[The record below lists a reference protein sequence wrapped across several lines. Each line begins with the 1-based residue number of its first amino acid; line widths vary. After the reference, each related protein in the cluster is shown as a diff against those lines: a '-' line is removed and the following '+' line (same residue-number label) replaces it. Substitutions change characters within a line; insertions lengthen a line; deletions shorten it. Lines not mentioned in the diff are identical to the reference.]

1 MGTDTSAIN
10 DKKEDSKPSH
20 SSKNNWKAFGGAV
33 VGSFVQVMV
42 LGIVGAN
49 MLYVLSPSSLKLLFP
64 DDTNKRPYTSD
75 GPSLFPKWSQQSG
88 GGEGDADINSH
99 VDSMTKKA
107 KEAVDSLS
115 ADKNKQS
122 STSKTKAVPDLCGL
136 DVDPLSQSHI
146 FKSPQVR
153 GLYDYGFPYYWKYTK
168 DSANRSVL
176 GFLKNWVG
184 YNTQQSYS
192 GLRGFLKKIFGFLEI
207 SCQLNEQ
214 AKWRTLPIFIFAPF
228 IFFALLFIT
237 QLWSIPTVLYYMIFN
252 HESWKDLLFTILG
265 LFFHWTSFLVG
276 SISFSQ
282 SFGIIFTLLFLP
294 IIADPK
300 RVMKIIGKRYHSLY
314 LFIIF
319 LLLVTSNAFTY
330 LTADVATAMFV
341 PFIIAIISSI
351 IHVVRK
357 Q

>member
-1 MGTDTSAIN
+1 M
-10 DKKEDSKPSH
+10 
-20 SSKNNWKAFGGAV
+20 W
-33 VGSFVQVMV
+33 
-42 LGIVGAN
+42 
-49 MLYVLSPSSLKLLFP
+49 
-64 DDTNKRPYTSD
+64 
-75 GPSLFPKWSQQSG
+75 PK
-88 GGEGDADINSH
+88 
-99 VDSMTKKA
+99 
-107 KEAVDSLS
+107 
-115 ADKNKQS
+115 
-122 STSKTKAVPDLCGL
+122 
-136 DVDPLSQSHI
+136 SQSHI

-168 DSANRSVL
+168 DSSNRSVL

-184 YNTQQSYS
+184 YNTEQSYA

-228 IFFALLFIT
+228 IFFALLFVT
-237 QLWSIPTVLYYMIFN
+237 QLWSIPTVLYYMLFN

>member
-1 MGTDTSAIN
+1 MGTDTSAI
-10 DKKEDSKPSH
+10 DAKKEDTKPQSH
-20 SSKNNWKAFGGAV
+20 SSKNNWKAFGGSV
-33 VGSFVQVMV
+33 LTSFIHVMV

-49 MLYVLSPSSLKLLFP
+49 LLYVLSPSSLKLLFP

-75 GPSLFPKWSQQSG
+75 GPTLFPKWTAQQG
-88 GGEGDADINSH
+88 GGFFGGKEDLNEN
-99 VDSMTKKA
+99 VDKLKQKA
-107 KEAVDSLS
+107 TEAVNSL
-115 ADKNKQS
+115 KE
-122 STSKTKAVPDLCGL
+122 KTKSKPVPDLCGL

-168 DSANRSVL
+168 DSSNRSVI

-184 YNTQQSYS
+184 YNTQQSYA

-207 SCQLNEQ
+207 SCQLNEE

-228 IFFALLFIT
+228 IFFILLFVT

-252 HESWKDLLFTILG
+252 HESWKDLLFTLLG

-282 SFGIIFTLLFLP
+282 SFGLIFTLLFLP

-300 RVMKIIGKRYHSLY
+300 RVIKIIGKRYHSLY

-330 LTADVATAMFV
+330 LSTEVATAMFV
-341 PFIIAIISSI
+341 PFVIAIISSI
-351 IHVVRK
+351 IHVIRK
-357 Q
+357 P